1 MQSRGIKKKDAIILL
16 IHAFINEIGL
26 DIEDNSE
33 LSKNLIDEF
42 FNQINEK

>member
-16 IHAFINEIGL
+16 IHAFIREIGL
-26 DIEDNSE
+26 DIEENNE
-33 LSKNLIDEF
+33 LSKNLIDDF